1 MPTVAMG
8 QHELGDIGM
17 TCIHLR
23 ELYQLCQSK
32 SLKLSSS
39 DLIHIVCQQCGEQE
53 VCPSLL
59 TKEAEDNSEDQ
70 EAGEITQDDTIPED

>member
-1 MPTVAMG
+1 
-8 QHELGDIGM
+8 M

-23 ELYQLCQSK
+23 ELYQLCQSEN
-32 SLKLSSS
+32 LKLSSS

-59 TKEAEDNSEDQ
+59 TKESPKDQ
-70 EAGEITQDDTIPED
+70 EPEETPEDGTVPED

>member
-1 MPTVAMG
+1 
-8 QHELGDIGM
+8 M

-23 ELYQLCQSK
+23 ELYQLCK
-32 SLKLSSS
+32 SENLKLSSS

-59 TKEAEDNSEDQ
+59 IEEGSNDQ
-70 EAGEITQDDTIPED
+70 ELEETPEDGTVPED

>member
-1 MPTVAMG
+1 
-8 QHELGDIGM
+8 M

-23 ELYQLCQSK
+23 ELYQLCQNK

-39 DLIHIVCQQCGEQE
+39 DLIHIVCHQCNEHE

-59 TKEAEDNSEDQ
+59 TQENPQDQDSEAIS
-70 EAGEITQDDTIPED
+70 QDETDPNDL

>member
-1 MPTVAMG
+1 
-8 QHELGDIGM
+8 M

-23 ELYQLCQSK
+23 ELYQLCRNEN
-32 SLKLSSS
+32 LKLSSS

-59 TKEAEDNSEDQ
+59 TKETSDDQDSE
-70 EAGEITQDDTIPED
+70 ELPQDGTVPED

>member
-1 MPTVAMG
+1 
-8 QHELGDIGM
+8 M

-23 ELYQLCQSK
+23 ELYQLCQNEN
-32 SLKLSSS
+32 LKLSSS

-59 TKEAEDNSEDQ
+59 TEESPKDQ
-70 EAGEITQDDTIPED
+70 EPEETPQDDTITEN